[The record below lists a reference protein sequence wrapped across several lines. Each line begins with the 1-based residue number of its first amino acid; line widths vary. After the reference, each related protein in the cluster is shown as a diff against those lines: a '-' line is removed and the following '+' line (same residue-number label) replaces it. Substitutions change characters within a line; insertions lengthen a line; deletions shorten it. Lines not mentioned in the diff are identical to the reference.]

1 MGGSSPGSTRGGG
14 SSPRRPGRYRR
25 MSLKG
30 GQIMGKRARRMS
42 LKAASGEGIDKAWDG
57 IDRLQKKTFDDSNTG
72 NAEAVEEAVRKEAA
86 QVANAAGGSG
96 EGDGGGGGGGVSG
109 ETAENILP
117 SQDADTMVVLRASA
131 LAMR

>member
-1 MGGSSPGSTRGGG
+1 
-14 SSPRRPGRYRR
+14 

-96 EGDGGGGGGGVSG
+96 EGDGGGGGGVSG